1 MHRYKMD
8 AVITTIIQTREQL
21 EKLQEIFPTLAEIS
35 IDVSNEEKK
44 IILQE
49 LEMLEKIVKNISN
62 GTKNDKSN

>member
-1 MHRYKMD
+1 MD

-21 EKLQEIFPTLAEIS
+21 EKLQEILPTLAEIS